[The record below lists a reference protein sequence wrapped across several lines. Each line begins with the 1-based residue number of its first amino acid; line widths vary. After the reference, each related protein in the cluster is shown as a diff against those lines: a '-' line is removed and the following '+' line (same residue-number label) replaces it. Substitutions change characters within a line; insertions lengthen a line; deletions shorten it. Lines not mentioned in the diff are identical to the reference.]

1 MGLSPSVTITTTKR
15 SIQIRV
21 RQEAVV
27 VTYQE
32 PGCFTPDELELPI
45 TFLDGCEGSRDDA
58 VTLEATDDKTI
69 RARWSDSGIAQTAL
83 YDRPTKTEAST
94 WPKIP
99 RKLAENPGQ
108 LLTALRDASDTTDA
122 ESTRYALGHI
132 QLRPKRGEITATDG
146 RQLLVQRGFVF
157 PWKEDVLIS
166 RSGIFGHV
174 EFQAA
179 ETVSIGYTDGWVTL
193 SVGRWTLQ
201 FAANKTGRFPRTDD
215 VLRPA
220 ASACSSCQLSPADM
234 QDLQRLLPLLPA
246 ADESDAPV
254 TIDLNGHF
262 AVRARAAR
270 VTEPVEIKLA
280 DGRPTGEPIRIATNR
295 CYLQRAAKL
304 GLPGVHIFG
313 ADAALLA
320 ADEQRSYVW
329 MPLPIQGI
337 VPPVR
342 EAEPESLRAAA

>member
-1 MGLSPSVTITTTKR
+1 MTITTSKR

-21 RQEAVV
+21 RREAVV

-32 PGCFTPDELELPI
+32 PRCFTPDELEIPI
-45 TFLDGCEGSRDDA
+45 TFLDDCEGSRDDA
-58 VTLEATDDKTI
+58 VVLEAIDDKTI

-83 YDRPTKTEAST
+83 YDRPTTTEASI

-99 RKLAENPGQ
+99 RKLAENPGR
-108 LLTALRDASDTTDA
+108 LLTALRDASDTTDS

-132 QLRPKRGEITATDG
+132 QLRPKHGEICATDG
-146 RQLLVQRGFVF
+146 RQLLVQRGFSF
-157 PWKEDVLIS
+157 PWNEDVLIG
-166 RSGIFGHV
+166 RSGIFGHA

-179 ETVSIGYTDGWVTL
+179 KTVSIGYTDGWVTL
-193 SVGRWTLQ
+193 CVGPWSLQ
-201 FAANKTGRFPRTDD
+201 FAVNKTGRFPRTDD
-215 VLRPA
+215 VFRPA
-220 ASACSSCQLSPADM
+220 ASACSSCQLSAADIL
-234 QDLQRLLPLLPA
+234 DLQRLLPLMPA

-262 AVRARAAR
+262 AVRARALR
-270 VTEPVEIKLA
+270 MTEPVEIKLA

-304 GLPGVHIFG
+304 GLREVHVFG

-337 VPPVR
+337 VPPIH
-342 EAEPESLRAAA
+342 EAPLEPLRAAA